1 MTPAAV
7 WGRLVG
13 AGRHDETVPRDLT
26 LPPDY
31 AALLADLKNQVRAAQ
46 LRAHRVVNTELLT
59 LYWRIGDAIRTRQE
73 KAGWGAKVIDQ
84 LAGDLRA
91 EFPEMTGLSRSNVR
105 VSDRGGP
112 RARMG
117 ISLSPDGLD
126 EPDDVLADRLRLSD
140 EPAEEERA
148 GDDQKHDDERRRTRG
163 VRQHR
168 ADGRGKVRNVHG
180 VACLRA

>member
-13 AGRHDETVPRDLT
+13 AVRHAETVPRDLT
-26 LPPDY
+26 LPPDC

-91 EFPEMTGLSRSNVR
+91 EFPEMTGLSRSNVYCMR
-105 VSDRGGP
+105 SF
-112 RARMG
+112 A
-117 ISLSPDGLD
+117 
-126 EPDDVLADRLRLSD
+126 A
-140 EPAEEERA
+140 A
-148 GDDQKHDDERRRTRG
+148 
-163 VRQHR
+163 
-168 ADGRGKVRNVHG
+168 
-180 VACLRA
+180 